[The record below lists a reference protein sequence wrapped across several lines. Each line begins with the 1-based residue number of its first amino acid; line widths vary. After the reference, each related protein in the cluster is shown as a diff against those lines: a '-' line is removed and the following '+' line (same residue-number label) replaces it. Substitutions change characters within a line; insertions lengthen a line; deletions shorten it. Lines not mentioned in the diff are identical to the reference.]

1 MLRRLFGL
9 ACACAACSSVRAGPC
24 AGLERVRLTGPS
36 LGRAL
41 LDFDELAHAAA
52 SLALGER
59 IAFVNGVINQRVNPA
74 DDLEQFGADLW
85 LTPLETL
92 ALGRGDCE
100 DIAIAKFFVLLA
112 ANSPPA
118 ALRLLYAIH
127 RPPQTPGRQ
136 QAHLIA
142 LARQP
147 FVDPLAL
154 DSINPLA
161 IPLSWR
167 DDLQPVL
174 SFDCHR
180 LWSGVDGS
188 DRGDATARLRPWRE
202 LLLRIDAQPHWR
214 SAQAQRP
221 G

>member
-9 ACACAACSSVRAGPC
+9 ACAGAACSSVWAQPHAGPD
-24 AGLERVRLTGPS
+24 RVRLTGLS
-36 LGRAL
+36 FGRAL
-41 LDFDELAHAAA
+41 HEFEGLSHAAA
-52 SLALGER
+52 SQPLSDR
-59 IAFVNGVINQRVNPA
+59 IAFIHAAINQRVAYA
-74 DDLEQFGADLW
+74 DDIEQFGADLW

-92 ALGRGDCE
+92 ALGHGDCE
-100 DIAIAKFFVLLA
+100 DIAIAKFFLLLA
-112 ANSPPA
+112 ADAPPA

-127 RPPQTPGRQ
+127 RPLATPARQ
-136 QAHLIA
+136 EPHLVA
-142 LARQP
+142 LARLP

-167 DDLQPVL
+167 DDLEPVF

-180 LWSGVDGS
+180 LWAGVQES
-188 DRGDATARLRPWRE
+188 DRGDATGRLRPWRE
-202 LLLRIDAQPHWR
+202 LLLRIDSQPHWHT
-214 SAQAQRP
+214 A